1 VGNRH
6 RSRQLLRWQAAGAG
20 TMLAFASSATMPRGT
35 IVYGRADLNT
45 AAERG
50 VRRDGSDRHPVKRRP
65 LVVWQVRSDGDLEA
79 VPMTSDH
86 RGIGRPPPVVRLSTL
101 GGRGLDEVGALVCR
115 LVVVRAPSVDWCG
128 PLGALLPDEVARMEQ
143 LVAAGIIED
152 LRAVTGDTAPQP
164 AYRFGAAAADRAIAE
179 LCRRR
184 RAIIADHERA
194 WRRDVPSRAR

>member
-1 VGNRH
+1 MGNRH
-6 RSRQLLRWQAAGAG
+6 RSRQLLRGQAAGAG
-20 TMLAFASSATMPRGT
+20 TMLASGSSDTMPRGT
-35 IVYGRADLNT
+35 IVYGEADLNT

-50 VRRDGSDRHPVKRRP
+50 VRRDGSDRHRVKLRP

-86 RGIGRPPPVVRLSTL
+86 RGTGSPNPVVRLSTL
-101 GGRGLDEVGALVCR
+101 GGRRPGEVGALVRR
-115 LVVVRAPSVDWCG
+115 LVVVPGPSVNWNG
-128 PLGALLPDEVARMEQ
+128 THGALLPDEVARLEQ
-143 LVAAGIIED
+143 LVDAGTIRD

-164 AYRFGAAAADRAIAE
+164 VYRFGAAAADRVIAE